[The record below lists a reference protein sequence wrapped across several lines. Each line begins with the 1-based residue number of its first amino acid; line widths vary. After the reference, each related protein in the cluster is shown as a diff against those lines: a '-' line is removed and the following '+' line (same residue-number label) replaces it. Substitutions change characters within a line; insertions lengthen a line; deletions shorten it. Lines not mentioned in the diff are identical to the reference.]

1 MQNIIDS
8 DLTDL
13 KASILQDSDI
23 QKAMP
28 SSTDPEVINRVM
40 IPKVVK
46 VKYPN
51 LTEDEVDEVSQHV
64 IIDSVLRSCKKIEKE
79 NRKLIKMAN
88 QFINIEDL
96 NIDLINSVNPF
107 LEAFEVISK
116 EITPRV
122 LKTIQQC
129 IYAFKIKMT
138 DNEAMLLWPKINT
151 FIKTTGKVPSL
162 DALDPTEKRMAEAI
176 IYLKE
181 LKRRGKIDEE

>member
-1 MQNIIDS
+1 MVQNIIDS

-13 KASILQDSDI
+13 KASILQDPDI

-28 SSTDPEVINRVM
+28 GNVDPEVINRVM

-46 VKYPN
+46 VKYPD
-51 LTEDEVDEVSQHV
+51 LTEDEIEDVSQHV
-64 IIDSVLRSCKKIEKE
+64 VIDSVLRSCEKIEKE

-107 LEAFEVISK
+107 LEAFEIMSK
-116 EITPRV
+116 ITPRV

-129 IYAFKIKMT
+129 ISAFKI
-138 DNEAMLLWPKINT
+138 EADDEVILLWPKINN
-151 FIKTTGKVPSL
+151 FIKTT
-162 DALDPTEKRMAEAI
+162 
-176 IYLKE
+176 
-181 LKRRGKIDEE
+181 EEPQAWIH